1 MSFDVGQRAVVRGRL
16 NTAPNEMHS
25 IAETL
30 TEETPA
36 ELSDHVLNVWDTSLL
51 S

>member
-1 MSFDVGQRAVVRGRL
+1 MSLDVGQRAVFRGRL

-25 IAETL
+25 VAEMV

-36 ELSDHVLNVWDTSLL
+36 EMSDRVLNVWVHVST
-51 S
+51 